1 MQFAVIVVDADD
13 AAGFNPAAA
22 ISHEEYDVLW
32 TRTEALGFLSDGS
45 GSSIAPGC
53 SFPIDIKVKRKLKRD
68 DFVYFV
74 FANNTLGGYGTGE
87 ITPNLT
93 ARALLV
99 PK

>member
-13 AAGFNPAAA
+13 ADGFNPAAA
-22 ISHEEYDVLW
+22 LSYEEYDVLW
-32 TRTEALGFLSDGS
+32 TRTECIAFLSSGAGS
-45 GSSIAPGC
+45 AEAPVC

-74 FANNTLGGYGTGE
+74 FANNTLGGYGTGD